1 VVRGFGE
8 LEASIMNLL
17 WSRGEPCTVR
27 EVHTDLQPQRE
38 LAYTTVLT
46 VMDNLYKKGWLQ
58 RQPAGRAHRYTPT
71 VSRGEYGARL
81 MRDALT
87 ASGDVQQALLTFVGD
102 LSPAEADAVR
112 AALDATPAS

>member
-1 VVRGFGE
+1 VVRGFGD
-8 LEASIMNLL
+8 LEAVIMDLL
-17 WSRGEPCTVR
+17 WSRDDSCTVR
-27 EVHTDLQPQRE
+27 EAHTDLQPRRE

-58 RQPAGRAHRYTPT
+58 RQPVGRAHRYTPT

-87 ASGDVQQALLTFVGD
+87 ASGDAQQTLLTFVGD
-102 LSPAEADAVR
+102 LSSAEAAAVR
-112 AALDATPAS
+112 AALETTPAS